1 MEQINKEEIEKKY
14 PKGTRIK
21 LISMKDDYA
30 VEPESIG
37 TVDYIDDIGTIHIN
51 WDNGSTLGLIYGEDT
66 FEIIHEQN
74 LPKISKCSDLLK
86 EIFISVKDSEAKM
99 CYITEEEW
107 KTDYSDNYTEKDIS
121 KLKVEVKKYNLQD
134 VITFNDNGY
143 KILGYE
149 DLQTRF
155 YDDRYLKNKERGDR

>member
-1 MEQINKEEIEKKY
+1 
-14 PKGTRIK
+14 
-21 LISMKDDYA
+21 
-30 VEPESIG
+30 
-37 TVDYIDDIGTIHIN
+37 
-51 WDNGSTLGLIYGEDT
+51 
-66 FEIIHEQN
+66 
-74 LPKISKCSDLLK
+74 
-86 EIFISVKDSEAKM
+86 M

-121 KLKVEVKKYNLQD
+121 KLKEEVKKYNLQD

-143 KILGYE
+143 KILGYK